1 MARLRK
7 GLDEFL
13 ERDQARALFDLA
25 PGEQRLS
32 GGVAPPVALPG
43 VPGPSPP
50 QSQRAEAEGM
60 RFHPRELCHKSS
72 QDAPGANGGL
82 PEVTGGDP
90 GRQRRFCAGNRA
102 RRCGLPSP
110 ARVQA
115 AEDLTDRNQL
125 AASTLHGLFSPVPQ
139 NKNFRG
145 TSWPTRE
152 LWCMNSQSHLETR
165 PDHACGPLTEKGSA
179 DSSFLVSLLLC
190 EI

>member
-1 MARLRK
+1 M
-7 GLDEFL
+7 
-13 ERDQARALFDLA
+13 
-25 PGEQRLS
+25 
-32 GGVAPPVALPG
+32 
-43 VPGPSPP
+43 
-50 QSQRAEAEGM
+50 
-60 RFHPRELCHKSS
+60 
-72 QDAPGANGGL
+72 

-145 TSWPTRE
+145 TS
-152 LWCMNSQSHLETR
+152 
-165 PDHACGPLTEKGSA
+165 
-179 DSSFLVSLLLC
+179 
-190 EI
+190 